1 MRCSECGFD
10 NPPDDKFCTKCGT
23 TLEAPPPPAA
33 SETTCPQCGSEV
45 SPEALFCGECGAN
58 LANLCPQCGIEAPAG
73 IRFCTKCGQDLT
85 KGVTRQVARAAVPRG
100 KGALS
105 PGALPLP
112 NIIAAAVG
120 GILML
125 ISLTVTWYT
134 IRLDTLIGQLSD
146 DVSAGDLITK
156 TGDWEW
162 WWPGSVLPLILMIIF
177 ASVVLLSIGY
187 SLWRGVM
194 TRSLW
199 VWLGVLSALCVLGN
213 AVYFLWY
220 VHDRFGEWVNIVN
233 VGFVIAF
240 IGALVV
246 MFSSIGSRRAT

>member
-1 MRCSECGFD
+1 MLCPKCGFD

-23 TLEAPPPPAA
+23 TLEAPAPPATPITA
-33 SETTCPQCGSEV
+33 CPQCGSEV
-45 SPEALFCGECGAN
+45 SPEALFCGECGAK
-58 LANLCPQCGIEAPAG
+58 LANLCPQCGFEAPAG

-105 PGALPLP
+105 LGALPLP

-134 IRLDTLIGQLSD
+134 LRLPGYQLMGSSAD
-146 DVSAGDLITK
+146 LSAGDLIDAE
-156 TGDWEW
+156 GVSWA
-162 WWPGSVLPLILMIIF
+162 GSALPLILMIIF

-213 AVYFLWY
+213 AAYFLWWVY
-220 VHDRFGEWVNIVN
+220 DYSKEWVNIVN
-233 VGFVIAF
+233 VGSVLAFV
-240 IGALVV
+240 GALVV
-246 MFSSIGSRRAT
+246 MFSTIGIRRAT